1 MLSESE
7 KREIRRKAASGE
19 EVWRVAQKAIE
30 IYEREFEPYPE
41 VIDEWRKMTRER
53 KGRR

>member
-1 MLSESE
+1 MLSDQDKAEL
-7 KREIRRKAASGE
+7 RRKAACGE
-19 EVWRVAQKAIE
+19 EVGRVARKAIE

-53 KGRR
+53 KGL